1 MASTPPPPIA
11 GPAAPPPVIPPNP
24 PEPQPVIA
32 LPSVNTESPA
42 TESNQLA
49 TPRQQE
55 SFSSAPSTVTIP
67 SYSRWFSWKKIH
79 ETERRILSEFF
90 DSKSPSRNPKTYKYY
105 RNLIIKKYRE
115 NPSRKITF
123 TEVRKTIVGDVGSIR
138 RVFDFLENWGLIN
151 YTSSR
156 QSLKWEDK
164 ESKSAAIS
172 SSPSSAGS
180 QNTNAKKEGGR
191 KACDGCKSAISIACF
206 SCVKVDL
213 TLCARCFVRGN
224 YRVGL
229 NSADFKRVDISE
241 EPTKTDWTDKE
252 TLRLLEGL
260 LHYGDDWKKVAHHVN
275 SRSEK
280 ECAVHFLKLP
290 FGEQFMEPVDAD
302 EIGKNCND
310 LPNHQSNSETVS
322 EDTALSSPSKSRHLT
337 PLADASNPIMAQA
350 AFLSA
355 FVGSDIAEATA
366 QAAVRALSEQD
377 FTSSQGEY
385 GVQASEFIEEID
397 KEGPSAINVHT
408 AARSLEEAAMEA
420 SSLLEKEE
428 NAVEQS
434 ISDIIEV
441 QMKEVQ
447 DKLVNFERLEMH
459 MEKEW
464 AQLQQLKELLF
475 ADQLTLLHQRG
486 PKKFSQSAEEKIKV
500 SDVVT

>member
-1 MASTPPPPIA
+1 MASTPPPAVA
-11 GPAAPPPVIPPNP
+11 GPAAPPPVNPSNP
-24 PEPQPVIA
+24 PESPAIAA

-49 TPRQQE
+49 TPRPLE
-55 SFSSAPSTVTIP
+55 STPSGPSTVSIP

-79 ETERRILSEFF
+79 ETERRVLPEFF
-90 DSKSPSRNPKTYKYY
+90 DSKSPARNPRTYKYY
-105 RNLIIKKYRE
+105 RNLIIKKYRQ
-115 NPSRKITF
+115 NPSKKITF
-123 TEVRKTIVGDVGSIR
+123 TEVRRTIVGDVGSVR

-180 QNTNAKKEGGR
+180 QNTNAKKEVAR
-191 KACDGCKSAISIACF
+191 KVCDGCKSVISIACF

-241 EPTKTDWTDKE
+241 EPTKTDWSDKE

-260 LHYGDDWKKVAHHVN
+260 LHYGDDWKKVAHHVC

-280 ECAVHFLKLP
+280 ECVVRFLKLP

-302 EIGKNCND
+302 GIAKKHKDPMKQQGDGETA
-310 LPNHQSNSETVS
+310 SEN
-322 EDTALSSPSKSRHLT
+322 TALLSPSESRHLT

-350 AFLSA
+350 ALLSA
-355 FVGSDIAEATA
+355 FVGSNIADAAA
-366 QAAVRALSEQD
+366 QAAVRALSEVD
-377 FTSSQGEY
+377 FTNDQEEY
-385 GVQASEFIEEID
+385 DVVSRELVEEID
-397 KEGPSAINVHT
+397 KEVSTSANGHLT
-408 AARSLEEAAMEA
+408 KGSFGQSATEALA
-420 SSLLEKEE
+420 LLEKEE
-428 NAVEQS
+428 SEVEQS
-434 ISDIIEV
+434 ISNIIEV

-447 DKLVNFERLEMH
+447 NKIVNFERLELH

-464 AQLQQLKELLF
+464 AQLQHLKDLLL
-475 ADQLTLLHQRG
+475 ADQLTLLQQRG
-486 PKKFSQSAEEKIKV
+486 PQKFPQIAEEKIKV
-500 SDVVT
+500 SDVT